1 MSFTL
6 EQLLEKSLLGNGP
19 HALSVDDADAASNEP
34 VLKRVRDPRPAR
46 ARSAQRRLRV
56 VARSDRFI
64 DAVFESEPGA
74 LGYRLYPPIA
84 RASGATSL
92 VVMLHGAGQ
101 DHVDFARGT
110 RMHEHPD
117 AADAFVLYPA
127 QSADVPAR
135 CWNWFRDSDQTRGRG
150 EPAMLAALTRHIV
163 AEHDISPRRIYVAG
177 LSAGAAMAVVL
188 GQAYPE
194 LYAAVGAHS
203 GLPHGVASDMYAA
216 LDVMARGPSALT
228 SSRRGGA
235 AVPTIVFHGDS
246 DTTVHPANAGAIVA
260 DALDCCVDHATT
272 KPVSETRAGGIGAR
286 VHTATLFPDAKGRT
300 RVEQWIVH
308 DAGHAW
314 SGGSPDGSHTDP
326 AGPDATGEMLRF
338 FGSHRLE
345 PRCAA

>member
-19 HALSVDDADAASNEP
+19 DARSVDDSDGASNEP
-34 VLKRVRDPRPAR
+34 VLKLVREPRLAR
-46 ARSAQRRLRV
+46 ARSVERRLGI
-56 VARSDRFI
+56 AGSDQFI
-64 DAVFESEPGA
+64 DAVFENGSGA
-74 LGYRLYPPIA
+74 LGYRLYLPIA

-101 DHVDFARGT
+101 DHVDFAHGT

-127 QSADVPAR
+127 QSADVPGR
-135 CWNWFRDSDQTRGRG
+135 CWNWFRDSDQSRGRG

-163 AEHDISPRRIYVAG
+163 AEHDISPRRVYVAG

-203 GLPHGVASDMYAA
+203 GLPHGVASDMYVGIRR
-216 LDVMARGPSALT
+216 DGARSIRDGIAT
-228 SSRRGGA
+228 SRRPS
-235 AVPTIVFHGDS
+235 AVPTIVFHGDA
-246 DTTVHPANAGAIVA
+246 DKTVHPANAGAIVA

-272 KPVSETRAGGIGAR
+272 KPVSATRARGTGAR
-286 VHTATLFPDAKGRT
+286 AAYGHARFADAKRTHPRGAMDRSRCRTCMVGRLA
-300 RVEQWIVH
+300 R
-308 DAGHAW
+308 
-314 SGGSPDGSHTDP
+314 
-326 AGPDATGEMLRF
+326 
-338 FGSHRLE
+338 RL
-345 PRCAA
+345 AH